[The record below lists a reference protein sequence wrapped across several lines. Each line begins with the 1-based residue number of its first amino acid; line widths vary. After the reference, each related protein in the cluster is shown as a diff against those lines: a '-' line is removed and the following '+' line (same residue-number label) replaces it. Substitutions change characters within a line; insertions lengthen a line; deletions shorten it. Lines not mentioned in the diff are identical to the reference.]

1 MRSYRLIEEQQAALQ
16 SMKAGK
22 DTLLEENRLLRQTIV
37 DLKEKHEAFK
47 KESNR
52 ETTELLK
59 KYSSTVVSLHQRLR
73 KLTDKFDETEKLKK
87 GQFRKFRKAMEEELQ
102 NIRDANEKL
111 FMSSNEVQHK
121 FDLQQSKLQELKQ
134 NNQQLVEAR
143 KTQMGQL

>member
-1 MRSYRLIEEQQAALQ
+1 
-16 SMKAGK
+16 
-22 DTLLEENRLLRQTIV
+22 
-37 DLKEKHEAFK
+37 
-47 KESNR
+47 
-52 ETTELLK
+52 
-59 KYSSTVVSLHQRLR
+59 
-73 KLTDKFDETEKLKK
+73 
-87 GQFRKFRKAMEEELQ
+87 MEEELQ